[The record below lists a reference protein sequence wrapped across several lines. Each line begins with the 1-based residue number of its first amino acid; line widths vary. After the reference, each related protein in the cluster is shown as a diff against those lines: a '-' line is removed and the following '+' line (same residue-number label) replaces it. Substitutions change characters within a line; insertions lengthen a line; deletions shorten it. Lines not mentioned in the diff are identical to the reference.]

1 MRGVVIVGAGW
12 GSGLEDFADAE
23 TLVAIEGEAS
33 TFQQLQRR
41 VVDLPNAHALQAIIA
56 DASGPRE
63 FHSASRLSE
72 SGLIPPGNLQ
82 SLWRNLSIRSVERL
96 ESVSLDELLPRMSA
110 STEARHAFNWLRIDC
125 LPAATVLEGAV
136 AIVDE
141 LEVIELR
148 CVSGD
153 VQMGVPE
160 ASLAACTAWLEP
172 RGFRMI
178 LLEEEL
184 NPLLLQAV
192 FVRDPRPI
200 AERAQLLEE
209 QLEALTF
216 EHEAQSQQATNQLT
230 QLRGDVALARE
241 EIGALNKKAEELQGD
256 KIALEQALQVEK
268 LRGGEVLSQF
278 ERLVDMLGKQ
288 KGDLEGQIKRQSDEL
303 IAVRKFLESTVKKEV
318 GAAARQVEAV
328 LGLQR
333 YLSSGELP
341 DFNLEA
347 HTWPVCPDFSLY
359 LIELLELNDYDVII
373 EFGSG
378 ISTAII
384 AKTLA
389 QIARRRNQKR
399 SVDFVSFDH
408 LQKYYQQTHDRLQHV
423 GLIDSVRL
431 TLPMKVLTVFG
442 TRPEAIKMAPVV
454 NALAACPDIQTVVC
468 VTAQHRQM
476 LDQVL
481 RLFEI
486 TPEHDLDVMKP
497 GQDLYDITSNILLGL
512 RPVLAQA
519 ERPDLGAGAWRHH
532 HHPGDHAGGLLRA
545 HSGRAHRSGSAHG
558 RQVRALPGRDEPQDH
573 WPRWPTCTLRPP
585 RPPRPICWQKG
596 CRPQPSS

>member
-1 MRGVVIVGAGW
+1 MADRSKLQGVRSTLTRIYPMRGVVIVGAGW

-389 QIARRRNQKR
+389 QIARKRNQKR

-431 TLPMKVLTVFG
+431 TLAPLQPWKGAGGETQDYYACEETIAALAHAHREKKLKVL
-442 TRPEAIKMAPVV
+442 VV
-454 NALAACPDIQTVVC
+454 VDGPPAATGKHARYPAGPIIL
-468 VTAQHRQM
+468 QH
-476 LDQVL
+476 
-481 RLFEI
+481 F
-486 TPEHDLDVMKP
+486 
-497 GQDLYDITSNILLGL
+497 
-512 RPVLAQA
+512 
-519 ERPDLGAGAWRHH
+519 AGAQIDLLLDDYIRDDEKEIAKRWQAKIAA
-532 HHPGDHAGGLLRA
+532 AGYTQTMIERKLEKDACLIR
-545 HSGRAHRSGSAHG
+545 
-558 RQVRALPGRDEPQDH
+558 
-573 WPRWPTCTLRPP
+573 
-585 RPPRPICWQKG
+585 I
-596 CRPQPSS
+596 SSSTGNNSQ

>member
-1 MRGVVIVGAGW
+1 
-12 GSGLEDFADAE
+12 
-23 TLVAIEGEAS
+23 
-33 TFQQLQRR
+33 
-41 VVDLPNAHALQAIIA
+41 VDLPNAHALQAIIA

-431 TLPMKVLTVFG
+431 TLAPLQPWKGAGGETQDYYACEETIAALAHAHREKKLKVL
-442 TRPEAIKMAPVV
+442 VV
-454 NALAACPDIQTVVC
+454 VDGPPAATGKHARYPAGPIILQHFAG
-468 VTAQHRQM
+468 AQIDLL
-476 LDQVL
+476 LDDYI
-481 RLFEI
+481 RDDEKEI
-486 TPEHDLDVMKP
+486 AK
-497 GQDLYDITSNILLGL
+497 
-512 RPVLAQA
+512 RWQA
-519 ERPDLGAGAWRHH
+519 EIAAAGYTQTMIERKLEKDACLIR
-532 HHPGDHAGGLLRA
+532 
-545 HSGRAHRSGSAHG
+545 
-558 RQVRALPGRDEPQDH
+558 
-573 WPRWPTCTLRPP
+573 
-585 RPPRPICWQKG
+585 I
-596 CRPQPSS
+596 SSSTGNNSQ

>member
-389 QIARRRNQKR
+389 QIARKRNQKR

-431 TLPMKVLTVFG
+431 TLAPLQPWKGAGGETQDYYACEETIAALAHAHREKKLKVL
-442 TRPEAIKMAPVV
+442 VV
-454 NALAACPDIQTVVC
+454 VDGPPAATGKHARYPAGPIIL
-468 VTAQHRQM
+468 QH
-476 LDQVL
+476 
-481 RLFEI
+481 F
-486 TPEHDLDVMKP
+486 
-497 GQDLYDITSNILLGL
+497 
-512 RPVLAQA
+512 
-519 ERPDLGAGAWRHH
+519 AGAQIDLLLDDYIRDDEKEIAKRWQAKIAA
-532 HHPGDHAGGLLRA
+532 AGYTQTMIERKLEKDACLIR
-545 HSGRAHRSGSAHG
+545 
-558 RQVRALPGRDEPQDH
+558 
-573 WPRWPTCTLRPP
+573 
-585 RPPRPICWQKG
+585 I
-596 CRPQPSS
+596 SSSTGNNSQ

>member
-431 TLPMKVLTVFG
+431 TLAPLQPWKGAGGETQDYYACEETIAALAHAHREKKLKVL
-442 TRPEAIKMAPVV
+442 VV
-454 NALAACPDIQTVVC
+454 VDGPPAATGKHARYPAGPIILQHFAG
-468 VTAQHRQM
+468 AQIDLL
-476 LDQVL
+476 LDDYI
-481 RLFEI
+481 RDDEKEI
-486 TPEHDLDVMKP
+486 AK
-497 GQDLYDITSNILLGL
+497 
-512 RPVLAQA
+512 RWQA
-519 ERPDLGAGAWRHH
+519 EIAAAGYTQTMIERKLEKDACLIR
-532 HHPGDHAGGLLRA
+532 
-545 HSGRAHRSGSAHG
+545 
-558 RQVRALPGRDEPQDH
+558 
-573 WPRWPTCTLRPP
+573 
-585 RPPRPICWQKG
+585 I
-596 CRPQPSS
+596 SSSTGNNSQ